1 MTTPNGEVT
10 PKGPAR
16 YIFPVI
22 VQKPSAFAGHL
33 GPLMTL
39 VGVSNVAVP
48 HETLPA
54 VTAVD
59 VAQQTTASATHR
71 GRPVTSPRVL
81 GGYVPEVD
89 ALRCMAMTAVIGIH
103 CGLLPIGWMG
113 VWLFFVISGFAVTTS
128 LFSAKHDAS
137 GAWSRIGTFY
147 ARRAVR
153 IWPIYFLFI
162 AANVVAILL
171 LGEYGTLRQVPWLL
185 TFTQNIEM
193 IIATYAPGTAWDGF
207 GHLWTLSVEQQFYL
221 VFPLLLFLPGRRSR
235 SLMLLAMIAAA
246 PLIRYLTARWA
257 VGHGFDDVQTA
268 FAVYAFGPA
277 QFDAFAI
284 GCLIAMFRHE
294 IAHDKRIAVWAGA
307 LAAAIT
313 LTYVTAYLIVNFAMI
328 GHLSVGIMRNVLS
341 GIAYGQGR
349 EIWGYFVPDALAG
362 AALIGILAGEP
373 HCLRACRLPGLQA
386 IGRISYGGYLYH
398 LPVLMVLGG
407 LVPAFSARVSGPAS
421 YAAHILLFVCAYAI
435 TVGVA
440 WLSFRFI
447 ERPISNLAR
456 VKLG

>member
-1 MTTPNGEVT
+1 MPT
-10 PKGPAR
+10 
-16 YIFPVI
+16 
-22 VQKPSAFAGHL
+22 
-33 GPLMTL
+33 
-39 VGVSNVAVP
+39 
-48 HETLPA
+48 

-59 VAQQTTASATHR
+59 TARPGTTGSTRA
-71 GRPVTSPRVL
+71 GRPAAPARVPS
-81 GGYVPEVD
+81 GYVPEVD
-89 ALRCMAMTAVIGIH
+89 ALRCIAMTAVIGIH

-128 LFSAKHDAS
+128 LFSAKHHAS
-137 GAWSRIGTFY
+137 GAWSRVGTFY
-147 ARRAVR
+147 ARRAAR

-162 AANVVAILL
+162 AANVVAILV
-171 LGEYGTLRQVPWLL
+171 LGDYGTLRQVPWLL

-221 VFPLLLFLPGRRSR
+221 VFPFLLFLPGRRSR
-235 SLMLLAMIAAA
+235 SVMLLAMIAAA

-257 VGHGFDDVQTA
+257 VGHGFDDIHTA

-284 GCLIAMFRHE
+284 GCLVAMFRQE
-294 IAHDKRIAVWAGA
+294 IAQNKRIAVWAGA

-313 LTYVTAYLIVNFAMI
+313 LAYVTTYLIVNLTII
-328 GHLSVGIMRNVLS
+328 GHFSVGIMRNVLS

-349 EIWGYFVPDALAG
+349 EIWGYFVPDALAA
-362 AALIGILAGEP
+362 AALIGILSGEP
-373 HCLRACRLPGLQA
+373 HLLRICRLPGLQA

-398 LPVLMVLGG
+398 LPVLMILGG
-407 LVPAFSARVSGPAS
+407 LVPAFGARVSGPAS
-421 YAAHILLFVCAYAI
+421 YAAHLLLFVCAYAL

-447 ERPISNLAR
+447 ERPISALAR
-456 VKLG
+456 VRLG

>member
-1 MTTPNGEVT
+1 M
-10 PKGPAR
+10 
-16 YIFPVI
+16 
-22 VQKPSAFAGHL
+22 
-33 GPLMTL
+33 
-39 VGVSNVAVP
+39 
-48 HETLPA
+48 PA
-54 VTAVD
+54 VTAID
-59 VAQQTTASATHR
+59 LAQPAAEGPTRA
-71 GRPVTSPRVL
+71 GRAAASPRVL
-81 GGYVPEVD
+81 AGYVPEVD
-89 ALRCMAMTAVIGIH
+89 ALRCIAMTAVIGIH

-128 LFSAKHDAS
+128 LFSAKHHAS
-137 GAWSRIGTFY
+137 GAWSRVGTFY

-162 AANVVAILL
+162 AANVIAILV

-221 VFPLLLFLPGRRSR
+221 VFPFLLFLPGRRSQ
-235 SLMLLAMIAAA
+235 SVMLLAMIAAA
-246 PLIRYLTARWA
+246 PLIRFLTARWA
-257 VGHGFDDVQTA
+257 VGHGFDDIHTA

-284 GCLIAMFRHE
+284 GCLIAMFRQE
-294 IAHDKRIAVWAGA
+294 ITRNKRIAVWAGA

-313 LTYVTAYLIVNFAMI
+313 LAYVTAYLTVNLTII

-349 EIWGYFVPDALAG
+349 EIWLYFVPDALAA
-362 AALIGILAGEP
+362 AALIGILSGER
-373 HCLRACRLPGLQA
+373 HFLRLCRLPGLQA

-398 LPVLMVLGG
+398 LPVLMILGA
-407 LVPAFSARVSGPAS
+407 LIPAFSARVSGPAS
-421 YAAHILLFVCAYAI
+421 YAAHLLLFVCAYAI

-447 ERPISNLAR
+447 ERPISGLAR
-456 VKLG
+456 VRLG

>member
-1 MTTPNGEVT
+1 
-10 PKGPAR
+10 
-16 YIFPVI
+16 
-22 VQKPSAFAGHL
+22 
-33 GPLMTL
+33 
-39 VGVSNVAVP
+39 VAVP
-48 HETLPA
+48 RETMPA

-59 VAQQTTASATHR
+59 LARPGTTGSTYA
-71 GRPVTSPRVL
+71 GRPAAPPRVPA
-81 GGYVPEVD
+81 GYVPEVD
-89 ALRCMAMTAVIGIH
+89 ALRCIAMTAVIGIH

-128 LFSAKHDAS
+128 LFSAKHHAS
-137 GAWSRIGTFY
+137 GAWSRVGTFY

-162 AANVVAILL
+162 AANVVAILV
-171 LGEYGTLRQVPWLL
+171 LGDYGTMRQVPWLL

-221 VFPLLLFLPGRRSR
+221 VFPFLLFLPGRRSQ
-235 SLMLLAMIAAA
+235 SVILLAMIAAA
-246 PLIRYLTARWA
+246 PLIRYLTAQWA
-257 VGHGFDDVQTA
+257 VGHGFDDIHTA

-284 GCLIAMFRHE
+284 GCLIAMFRQE
-294 IAHDKRIAVWAGA
+294 IAQNKRIAVWAGA

-313 LTYVTAYLIVNFAMI
+313 LAYVTTYLIVNLTII

-349 EIWGYFVPDALAG
+349 EIWGYFVPDALAA
-362 AALIGILAGEP
+362 AALIGILSGER
-373 HCLRACRLPGLQA
+373 HLLRLCRLPGLQA

-398 LPVLMVLGG
+398 LPVLMILGA
-407 LVPAFSARVSGPAS
+407 LFPPFSARVSGPAS
-421 YAAHILLFVCAYAI
+421 YAAHLLLFVCAFAI

-440 WLSFRFI
+440 WLSFWFI
-447 ERPISNLAR
+447 ERPISGLAR
-456 VKLG
+456 GKLS

>member
-1 MTTPNGEVT
+1 
-10 PKGPAR
+10 
-16 YIFPVI
+16 
-22 VQKPSAFAGHL
+22 
-33 GPLMTL
+33 
-39 VGVSNVAVP
+39 VAVP
-48 HETLPA
+48 RETMPA
-54 VTAVD
+54 VTAID
-59 VAQQTTASATHR
+59 LARPLATSSTGPGH
-71 GRPVTSPRVL
+71 PAAPPRVPA
-81 GGYVPEVD
+81 GYVPEVD
-89 ALRCMAMTAVIGIH
+89 ALRCIAMTAVIGIH

-128 LFSAKHDAS
+128 LFSAKHHAS
-137 GAWSRIGTFY
+137 GAWSRVGTFY

-162 AANVVAILL
+162 AANVVAILV

-221 VFPLLLFLPGRRSR
+221 VFPFLLFLPGRRSR
-235 SLMLLAMIAAA
+235 SVMLLAMIAAT

-257 VGHGFDDVQTA
+257 VGHGFDDIHTA

-284 GCLIAMFRHE
+284 GCLIAMFRQE
-294 IAHDKRIAVWAGA
+294 IAQNKRIAAWAGA

-313 LTYVTAYLIVNFAMI
+313 LAYVTAYIIVNLTII

-341 GIAYGQGR
+341 GIACGQGR
-349 EIWGYFVPDALAG
+349 EIWAYLVPDALAA
-362 AALIGILAGEP
+362 AALIGILSGER
-373 HCLRACRLPGLQA
+373 HLLRLCRLPGLQA

-398 LPVLMVLGG
+398 LPVLMVLGA
-407 LVPAFSARVSGPAS
+407 LIPAFSARVSGPAS
-421 YAAHILLFVCAYAI
+421 YAAHLLLFVCAYAI
-435 TVGVA
+435 TVGAA

-447 ERPISNLAR
+447 ERPISGLAR
-456 VKLG
+456 IRLG